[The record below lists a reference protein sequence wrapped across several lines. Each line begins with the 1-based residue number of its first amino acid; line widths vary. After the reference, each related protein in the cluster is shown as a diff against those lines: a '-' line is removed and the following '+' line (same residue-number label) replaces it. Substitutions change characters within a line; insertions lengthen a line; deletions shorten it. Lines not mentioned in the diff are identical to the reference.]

1 MQEHVNMGSISKQ
14 EMEKQL
20 AQFELADMI
29 TNRIDTLL
37 AAAPELFDNDHAFG
51 RRYNGDI
58 QIAIRTIVGC
68 DESVTKFYAIEDD
81 GIAFTAEKKSE
92 GEISS
97 IFIATGS
104 WPDKFEKIENSVREA
119 RS

>member
-1 MQEHVNMGSISKQ
+1 MVQEFINMGPISKQ

-20 AQFELADMI
+20 AQCELASMVI
-29 TNRIDTLL
+29 NRIETLL
-37 AAAPELFDNDHAFG
+37 AAAPELFNNHSFN
-51 RRYNGDI
+51 RRYDGDI
-58 QIAIRTIVGC
+58 QIDIKTIVGN
-68 DESVTKFYAIEDD
+68 DESVTKFYVIEDD

-92 GEISS
+92 EEISS

-104 WPDKFEKIENSVREA
+104 WPDKFEKIEDSVREA